1 MSKDLKK
8 LKSLGAQ
15 KIHEDTHIALRYVQ
29 SVIYESFEGLTKVQ
43 FLGFISILERE
54 YQLDLSLLKIK
65 GLEYFE
71 DDASHGKVFVVPE
84 KKTNFAALYIIIVIV
99 IFSLAIYESFDFT
112 KTNLG
117 TKALDN
123 HAIVDAQKKISVNQ
137 EIDVLDEDISDE
149 NLTAVISELNT
160 SIETNSSS
168 EPENVIAD
176 KKEPE
181 VATLFV
187 LPEVKVDKTLSSIV
201 IEPRVRVWIGYIN
214 KTDNKK
220 TQAIVNK
227 ILTLDGTKEWLIVAG
242 HGSIDITVNGE
253 KTKYSSPKSVRYRYK
268 DGILK
273 ELNIQEFKE
282 LNNGRLW

>member
-123 HAIVDAQKKISVNQ
+123 HVIVDAQKKISVNQ

-181 VATLFV
+181 VATLFA